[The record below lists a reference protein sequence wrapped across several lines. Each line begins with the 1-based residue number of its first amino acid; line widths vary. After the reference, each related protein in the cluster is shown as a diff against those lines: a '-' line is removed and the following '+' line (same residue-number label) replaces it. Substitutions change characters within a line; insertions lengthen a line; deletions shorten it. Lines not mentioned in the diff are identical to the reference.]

1 MNKTKKII
9 ILFVVVL
16 VLICIKNV
24 QQGRILKEKICI
36 LDSLS
41 EYNAFIKDAL
51 MLQISFYTNRNIISN
66 LGDILSDSV
75 DIASP
80 ILLYRCSGMMCQSC
94 IDTDMA
100 SLLNYIQS
108 IKKRNLL
115 ILPSKESSKDSNVKI
130 KSIWGDY
137 WHISVD
143 NAISPLPTDEE
154 GMPCRYFAIMDTNK
168 HIKEIFFPNSN
179 SIATTYYLEYVC
191 NKYFE

>member
-51 MLQISFYTNRNIISN
+51 MLQISLYANRNIISN

-80 ILLYRCSGMMCQSC
+80 ISLFGNDVSIMYRHRYGFFIELYSKHKEKKSFN
-94 IDTDMA
+94 T
-100 SLLNYIQS
+100 S
-108 IKKRNLL
+108 IKGK
-115 ILPSKESSKDSNVKI
+115 
-130 KSIWGDY
+130 
-137 WHISVD
+137 
-143 NAISPLPTDEE
+143 
-154 GMPCRYFAIMDTNK
+154 
-168 HIKEIFFPNSN
+168 
-179 SIATTYYLEYVC
+179 
-191 NKYFE
+191 

>member
-16 VLICIKNV
+16 FLICIKNV
-24 QQGRILKEKICI
+24 QQGRILKEQICI

-41 EYNAFIKDAL
+41 ENNAFIKDAL
-51 MLQISFYTNRNIISN
+51 LLQISLYANRDIISN
-66 LGDILSDSV
+66 LENMLCDSIDIV
-75 DIASP
+75 SP
-80 ILLYRCSGMMCQSC
+80 VLLYRCSGMMCQSC

-100 SLLNYIQS
+100 SLLNFIQR

-115 ILPSKESSKDSNVKI
+115 ILPSKENSKDSNVKI

-137 WHISVD
+137 WCISVD
-143 NAISPLPTDEE
+143 NEIFALPIDEE

-179 SIATTYYLEYVC
+179 SIATTYYLEYIC